1 MFLQVVL
8 LLEVMLCGVD
18 YNCSSKVLQ
27 QLLCITSLMDDNASY
42 ALIEFEFKYFEASP
56 NLVILI

>member
-1 MFLQVVL
+1 
-8 LLEVMLCGVD
+8 MLCGVD